1 MPARRSEFLSP
12 SWLIVGASLLFALMG
27 ACVKLASAQYGSG
40 EIVMYRGLA
49 GALIIG
55 AVSRWRGD
63 SLRTKV
69 PAQHLLR
76 GLTGVVALCLW
87 FYALGELQLA
97 TAMTLNYTSSLWL
110 ALFLLGGLGLQR
122 RRAGDRVLAG
132 VAVVGFIGVVLILR
146 PTVDQHQTGPGIAGL
161 LSGMVSA
168 TGYLQVATLA
178 RKGEPESRIVFYFS
192 VASIVGGAA
201 LSTFTGWHGH
211 SSSSLVW
218 LLSVGILS
226 TFAQLMLTSAY
237 ARGRT
242 LVNAS
247 LQYLGIAFS
256 FLLGVL
262 LFDERVTWIAGL
274 GMVLV
279 VGAGVRATALRA
291 APEPSSS
298 LAPDK
303 RRTASPPIHTDPTE

>member
-1 MPARRSEFLSP
+1 MPTRRSEFLSP
-12 SWLIVGASLLFALMG
+12 SSLIIGASLLFALMG
-27 ACVKLASAQYGSG
+27 ICVKLASAQYGSG
-40 EIVMYRGLA
+40 EIVMYRGVI
-49 GALIIG
+49 GALMIG

-63 SLRTKV
+63 SLRTKL
-69 PAQHLLR
+69 PAQHVLR
-76 GLTGVVALCLW
+76 GFTGVVALCLW

-110 ALFLLGGLGLQR
+110 ALFLLGGVGLLR
-122 RRAGDRVLAG
+122 RRAGDQVLAV
-132 VAVVGFIGVVLILR
+132 VAMVGFVGVVLVLR
-146 PTVDQHQTGPGIAGL
+146 PTVEQNQLGYGVAGL

-168 TGYLQVATLA
+168 TGYLQVAALA
-178 RKGEPESRIVFYFS
+178 RAGEPESRIVFYFS

-201 LSTFTGWHGH
+201 LGAFTGWHGH
-211 SSSSLVW
+211 SWSSVVW
-218 LLSVGILS
+218 LLGVGVLS
-226 TFAQLMLTSAY
+226 TIAQLMLTRAY

-256 FLLGVL
+256 FVLGVL
-262 LFDERVTWIAGL
+262 LFDERVTWMAAI
-274 GMVLV
+274 GMALI

-291 APEPSSS
+291 SPEASAK

-303 RRTASPPIHTDPTE
+303 R